1 MAKPVVLVVEDHPL
15 YRQALGGL
23 ASLGFPKAQVES
35 FADAESALAF
45 LAGLKDGE
53 RQQCV
58 VLLNPSLPG
67 LSGLP
72 LIERL
77 NVDFPGL
84 TLVVISGSNDPL
96 FVSACFGAGISA
108 FVNKAAAP
116 DLMLQLLGRAIQ
128 DELEGPEWLSASG
141 PCDFNE
147 LSTFHLTSRQL
158 QVLGLIAQ
166 GLTNR
171 QIADRLGIIEATAK
185 AHVSAI
191 FRELGVT
198 NRTQALLK
206 ARRLGL

>member
-1 MAKPVVLVVEDHPL
+1 
-15 YRQALGGL
+15 
-23 ASLGFPKAQVES
+23 
-35 FADAESALAF
+35 
-45 LAGLKDGE
+45 
-53 RQQCV
+53 
-58 VLLNPSLPG
+58 
-67 LSGLP
+67 
-72 LIERL
+72 
-77 NVDFPGL
+77 
-84 TLVVISGSNDPL
+84 
-96 FVSACFGAGISA
+96 GICA

-128 DELEGPEWLSASG
+128 DELEGHEWLSASG